1 MNKYLP
7 VVIVVVIIGAIGYYL
22 TTMNKAVAPET
33 TKVVPSEALTAEEG
47 STPSEAVKEF
57 TVTGSNFSFDPKT
70 ITVKKGDRVK
80 VTFKNK
86 DGFHDFVIDEFNVA
100 TKQIQGGQQEVVEFV
115 ADQAG
120 SFEYYCSVGQHR
132 ANGMFGSLVVEE

>member
-7 VVIVVVIIGAIGYYL
+7 VIIVVIIIGAIGFYVMN
-22 TTMNKAVAPET
+22 MNKAVAPEM
-33 TKVVPSEALTAEEG
+33 TKVAPSEVMTAEEG
-47 STPSEAVKEF
+47 TPSATVKEF

-70 ITVKKGDRVK
+70 ITVKKGDTVK
-80 VTFKNK
+80 VTFKNQ

-100 TKQIQGGQQEVVEFV
+100 TKQIQGGQEEVVEFV

-132 ANGMFGSLVVEE
+132 ANGMFGTLVVEE